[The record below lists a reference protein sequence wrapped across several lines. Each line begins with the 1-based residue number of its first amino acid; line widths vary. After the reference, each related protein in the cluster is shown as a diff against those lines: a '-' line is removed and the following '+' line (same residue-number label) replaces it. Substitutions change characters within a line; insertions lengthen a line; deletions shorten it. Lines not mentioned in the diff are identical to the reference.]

1 MEHFQTAA
9 LPKAGF
15 LWSLP
20 CDYSLT
26 RVGKTRPCVLCSL
39 DNKGVEL
46 VSYVWEQHVKALV
59 QGSFSFGKFK
69 ERKRKNYIIFLLLH
83 YPLKKQAK
91 NVSLT
96 YLYLIVL

>member
-20 CDYSLT
+20 CDYGLT

-59 QGSFSFGKFK
+59 QGSFSLGKFK
-69 ERKRKNYIIFLLLH
+69 ERKRNKLYYFSSS
-83 YPLKKQAK
+83 
-91 NVSLT
+91 SLSLEKT
-96 YLYLIVL
+96 GK